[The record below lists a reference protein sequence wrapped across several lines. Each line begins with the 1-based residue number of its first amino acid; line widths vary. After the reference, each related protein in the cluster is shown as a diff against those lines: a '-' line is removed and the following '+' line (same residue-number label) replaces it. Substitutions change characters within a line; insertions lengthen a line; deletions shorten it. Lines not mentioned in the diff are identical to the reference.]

1 MTVKKSLEMKNFIF
15 KSKDVSSDLYK
26 ILTRIN
32 MIQAEQRH
40 ARGDLKQIMNN
51 TVRLLDALQET
62 SPQTDTE
69 NIPEE
74 ELT

>member
-40 ARGDLKQIMNN
+40 AHGDLKQIMNN